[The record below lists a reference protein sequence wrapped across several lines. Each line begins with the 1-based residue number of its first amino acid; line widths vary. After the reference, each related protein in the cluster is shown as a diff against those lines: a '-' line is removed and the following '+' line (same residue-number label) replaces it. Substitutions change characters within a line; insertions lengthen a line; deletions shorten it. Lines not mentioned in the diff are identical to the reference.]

1 MRRHHP
7 YHSQSTPF
15 RSKPMSSFFGFAA
28 APVDVEIRL
37 RGEEE
42 RKQVELKGERD
53 RRELCPVYY
62 DGESVDGQVRSR
74 VAFCLMH
81 V

>member
-1 MRRHHP
+1 
-7 YHSQSTPF
+7 
-15 RSKPMSSFFGFAA
+15 MSSFFGFAA

-42 RKQVELKGERD
+42 RKQVELKGEKD

-62 DGESVDGQVRSR
+62 DGESVDGQVRPR
-74 VAFCLMH
+74 VYSMFGYS